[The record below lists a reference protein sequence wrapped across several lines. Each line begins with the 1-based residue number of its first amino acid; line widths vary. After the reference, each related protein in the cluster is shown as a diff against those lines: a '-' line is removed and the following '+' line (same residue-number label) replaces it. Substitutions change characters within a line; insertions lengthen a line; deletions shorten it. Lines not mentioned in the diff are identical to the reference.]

1 MIRYKCTVSYLG
13 RNYAGWQTQK
23 NGNSIQEIIEA
34 NIQRI
39 TGVRTTITASGRTDA
54 GVSARGQVF
63 HFDSDKDMGG
73 RKWVSAINAY
83 LPDDIHI
90 LKVEKVPWR
99 FHARHSVRW
108 KKYTYRVNDGPYD
121 VFTKDIA
128 YQCAIPLDDAKMHEA
143 AKYLIGKHDFS
154 ALNSS
159 PLSEYPDQVRTV
171 EDIQIVRNGHLI
183 EMTFQA
189 KGFLRYMV
197 RMMSAAIIEAGK
209 GKIEP
214 IEVKELLDSCDKSHS
229 KRNAPACGLMLEE
242 VNYYDVMA
250 MSEEAIIREYI
261 LKDETDNLKEK
272 EEHIHNRIFPMHW
285 IVTTRRN
292 NEVLGEAV
300 FDETGIEILVKEEKD
315 VPLVMTLN
323 KDMKLWLSENGYE
336 EDTPIRVDMEN
347 SLKLR

>member
-13 RNYAGWQTQK
+13 KNYAGWQTQK
-23 NGNSIQEIIEA
+23 NGNSIQELIEK
-34 NIQRI
+34 NIERI
-39 TGVRTTITASGRTDA
+39 TGVRTPITASGRTDA

-63 HFDSDKDMGG
+63 HFDAEKDMDG
-73 RKWVSAINAY
+73 RKWVSAINVF
-83 LPDDIHI
+83 LPDDIHV

-99 FHARHSVRW
+99 FHARHCVRW
-108 KKYTYRVNDGPYD
+108 KKYTYRVNDGQYD

-143 AKYLIGKHDFS
+143 AQYLIGKHDFS

-171 EDIQIVRNGHLI
+171 ESIEIVRHGHMI

-209 GKIEP
+209 GKIQP
-214 IEVKELLDSCDKSHS
+214 TDVKELLESCDKSHS
-229 KRNAPACGLMLEE
+229 KRNAPACGLTLEE

-261 LKDETDNLKEK
+261 LKDETDNLQEK
-272 EEHIHNRIFPMHW
+272 EEHIRNRVFPMQW

-292 NEVLGEAV
+292 NTVLGEAV
-300 FDETGIEILVKEEKD
+300 FDETGIHIHVNKEED
-315 VPLVMTLN
+315 IPIVETLYE
-323 KDMKLWLSENGYE
+323 DIHVWLSENGYDPE
-336 EDTPIRVDMEN
+336 TRITADSEIR
-347 SLKLR
+347 